1 MNQGKDIKV
10 YGTLVN
16 HTVDNTIGD
25 GQLHNDKLAVARQ
38 LYDDQFGEST
48 KVNNF
53 QDIINKRIKGITRKT
68 SGSDAG
74 THVNEDLYVGNPST
88 GAGDIYLPDGHGG
101 WKKLVIPEVPDLT
114 DILNRL
120 AFLESLW
127 EISGEYIQPKNLVK
141 KVKGPGF
148 FDSTVN

>member
-16 HTVDNTIGD
+16 HTVDNTLPND
-25 GQLHNDKLAVARQ
+25 GVHNDTLAYAKQ

-53 QDIINKRIKGITRKT
+53 QDIINKRVKGITREG
-68 SGSDAG
+68 SGNAAG
-74 THVNEDLYVGNPST
+74 THVNENLYVGGT
-88 GAGDIYLPDGHGG
+88 IYVPDGSGG
-101 WKKLVIPEVPDLT
+101 WTPLTIPDLT
-114 DILNRL
+114 SILNRL
-120 AFLESLW
+120 TALEALW
-127 EISGEYIQPKNLVK
+127 EISGEYIQPVGLVK

-148 FDSTVN
+148 FDSTVS